1 MAYLTDEEALA
12 ALNMT
17 VTANVPEVEAA
28 RLAAE
33 AAIDAYCQRTFN
45 VPTSATARSFVPP
58 RNVCDPLPVP
68 DIANTTG
75 LIIANGGAT
84 LAASVYQLEVS
95 PGQVNQTALDG
106 RSRPYTLVRL
116 LSGDWSN
123 SSVDGEATI
132 SITARWGW
140 PTVPPEVK
148 VAAKLLTKDFFQ
160 AGDLRFGFADVGEF
174 GRRVAANSM
183 VVQLLAPLRRAE
195 SFGIA

>member
-1 MAYLTDEEALA
+1 LSYITDEEALS
-12 ALNMT
+12 ALNIS
-17 VTANVPEVEAA
+17 VAANTPEVEAA

-33 AAIDAYCQRTFN
+33 SAIDAYCQRTFN
-45 VPTSATARSFVPP
+45 VPTSATTRTFVPVD
-58 RNVCDPLPVP
+58 RYLLEVP
-68 DIANTTG
+68 DIASTSG
-75 LIIANGGAT
+75 IIIVSDGVTVSSGD
-84 LAASVYQLEVS
+84 YQLEHA
-95 PGQVNQTALDG
+95 PGKTGFVDFTG
-106 RSRPYTLVRL
+106 RAVPATLVRL
-116 LSGDWSN
+116 LTGWWTLD
-123 SSVDGEATI
+123 DGEATV

-140 PTVPPEVK
+140 PAVPPEVK

>member
-1 MAYLTDEEALA
+1 MAYVTDEEVLA
-12 ALNMT
+12 ALNIT
-17 VTANVPEVEAA
+17 VASSTPEVEAA

-33 AAIDAYCQRTFN
+33 AAIDAYCQRTFV
-45 VPTSATARSFVPP
+45 VPTAATERDFVPP
-58 RNVCDPLPVP
+58 RNVCDPLVVP

-95 PGQVNQTALDG
+95 PGQVNQTGVDG
-106 RSRPYTLVRL
+106 RVRPYTMVRL

-140 PTVPPEVK
+140 PAVPPEVK
-148 VAAKLLTKDFFQ
+148 VAAKLLTKDFYQ

-174 GRRVAANSM
+174 GRRVAQNGM
-183 VVQLLAPLRRAE
+183 VAQLLGPLRRAE
-195 SFGIA
+195 AWGVA